1 MMHYLKTGLL
11 AVMLS
16 ILVSCIDAAPR
27 DNTPKISASQRK
39 INNWTGY
46 PVESIIKSWGAPDK
60 TYTIAGK
67 EYVVYV
73 DEGTK
78 SYLGAHGGGYSY
90 DYVGCTW
97 TWEISRG
104 TIVGGNAV
112 GPTCNRQSGKK

>member
-1 MMHYLKTGLL
+1 MRRLKLF
-11 AVMLS
+11 MLFL
-16 ILVSCIDAAPR
+16 IVVGEVSCVDATPR
-27 DNTPKISASQRK
+27 ASTPKISPTQEM
-39 INNWTGY
+39 INSWLGV
-46 PVESIIKSWGAPDK
+46 PVTRIIADWGAPTK
-60 TYTIAGK
+60 TYTISGK